1 MFFFFICFCLFFFG
15 EPSTSLPP
23 SLQPPPPFPF
33 PPPKNM
39 GFRSRCWKQVLPNL
53 LSVLLRLI
61 DPSFGATPRRPPIPP
76 PSDRGYSY
84 RVSAVAARTAA
95 TGLVASSAATV
106 VGMAIGRSPRAYA
119 VPVAANVT
127 IVGAVMFGTRGCSCV
142 NRRGGGG
149 GWWRLGA
156 WLIICCCVQSRCC
169 SQCRARAPV
178 FQPVRRPRG
187 ISVRPPAVG
196 SVQRR
201 PGRCRVGP
209 GDGGRVWVG
218 SRAHPPAHPCLLR
231 CGRRGR
237 GGLPDAPTEE
247 AGAHPIWVD
256 ACWSC

>member
-142 NRRGGGG
+142 NGGEGLAIG
-149 GWWRLGA
+149 CVADNLLLCAKSLLFSMPGA
-156 WLIICCCVQSRCC
+156 CACFPTGQ
-169 SQCRARAPV
+169 
-178 FQPVRRPRG
+178 
-187 ISVRPPAVG
+187 
-196 SVQRR
+196 
-201 PGRCRVGP
+201 
-209 GDGGRVWVG
+209 
-218 SRAHPPAHPCLLR
+218 
-231 CGRRGR
+231 
-237 GGLPDAPTEE
+237 APTRHF
-247 AGAHPIWVD
+247 GAPASSRIRSTAPWPVPRR
-256 ACWSC
+256 AW